1 MKEIKLLQDYFSYLR
16 TVFVEKMLTNILNE
30 GNDIE
35 NELSRIKQKFN
46 RICPNEACQKLYE
59 TVKFKCDDC
68 KSKVVKNF

>member
-46 RICPNEACQKLYE
+46 RIC
-59 TVKFKCDDC
+59 
-68 KSKVVKNF
+68 

>member
-1 MKEIKLLQDYFSYLR
+1 MNEIKLLQDYFSYLR

-46 RICPNEACQKLYE
+46 RICSNEACQKLYE

>member
-46 RICPNEACQKLYE
+46 RICSNEACQNCMRPSNLNVMIVNQKW
-59 TVKFKCDDC
+59 
-68 KSKVVKNF
+68 